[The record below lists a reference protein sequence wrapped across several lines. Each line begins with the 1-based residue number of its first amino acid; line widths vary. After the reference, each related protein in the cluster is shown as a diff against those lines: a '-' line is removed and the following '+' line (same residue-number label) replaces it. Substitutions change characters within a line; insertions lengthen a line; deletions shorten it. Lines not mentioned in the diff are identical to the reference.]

1 MMVIKVDAGL
11 QEERNRQPA
20 VADKAKQ
27 YIGIGSKWLR
37 SAGTNIAKVTSTI
50 RITMLRSRPTTYL
63 QLLVWR
69 ILLLWLFACKQ
80 AVRGAVSASGV
91 GSSL

>member
-1 MMVIKVDAGL
+1 MRVAVNVDDGDQGRRCQ

-37 SAGTNIAKVTSTI
+37 SAGTNIAKVALYSTS
-50 RITMLRSRPTTYL
+50 
-63 QLLVWR
+63 
-69 ILLLWLFACKQ
+69 
-80 AVRGAVSASGV
+80 
-91 GSSL
+91 